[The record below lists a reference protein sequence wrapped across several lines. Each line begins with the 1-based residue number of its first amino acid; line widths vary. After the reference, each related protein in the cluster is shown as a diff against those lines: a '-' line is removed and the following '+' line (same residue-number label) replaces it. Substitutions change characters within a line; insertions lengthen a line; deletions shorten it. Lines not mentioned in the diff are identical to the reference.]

1 MAPFDSPFGS
11 PVEDPAGGPG
21 ESALTG
27 RISAG
32 PHPLLRSEVLEPQLR
47 HELDNLLPHYIRA
60 EKVLLA
66 EYHRMGVLTTGE
78 VTALDTELDAAAD
91 PAVVGAVAA
100 ETMSDIAFA
109 IERTVTTRIPELPP
123 AWHVDRSRNDLQA
136 TAQACYGRARLLE
149 VEAALI
155 AFGRSA
161 LEAAHRHETVLLP
174 GYTHAQPAQ
183 IISPAF
189 YLSALTEQVL
199 HALRRIDAVDRSA
212 ACPLGAGA
220 MAGQEL
226 AWDRDRM
233 ARLLGFDHVSEHAL
247 RAVAQRDWALEATA
261 ELSLLGTSLSRFAT
275 DLMTWGGAGH
285 GFIDLPDEWSG
296 ISSAMPQKKNFPVL
310 ERIRART
317 AHLTAAHLGIAAA
330 QRSTPYTNSVE
341 ISKEASAQVPA
352 AFDTALSVLRLFTA
366 VVDRLTFEA
375 DRTLEACRSEHFGG
389 FTLANLLT
397 LRARIPWRA
406 AQVLAG
412 RYVVAATAAGLSPA
426 APDPG
431 LLRRLAEEAGHTVAD
446 ADDLLRT
453 AFDVP
458 GATGAKR
465 STGSTA
471 PEEVRRLCAAH
482 AAELGRFEGRRLARE
497 ARMRRG
503 ARELD
508 ETLAHLA
515 GTRASC

>member
-1 MAPFDSPFGS
+1 MAPFGNS
-11 PVEDPAGGPG
+11 AGA
-21 ESALTG
+21 SLTG
-27 RISAG
+27 RISAD
-32 PHPLLRSEVLEPQLR
+32 PHGLLRSEVLEPQLR
-47 HELDNLLPHYIRA
+47 YELANLLPHYIQA

-66 EYHRMGVLTTGE
+66 EYYRLDLLTAEEIGSLE
-78 VTALDTELDAAAD
+78 AQLTAAGAD
-91 PAVVGAVAA
+91 PATVGEVAA
-100 ETMSDIAFA
+100 DTMSDIAFA
-109 IERTVTTRIPELPP
+109 IERFVTARVPTLPP

-136 TAQACYGRARLLE
+136 TAQACYGRSRLLE
-149 VEAALI
+149 VEAALV

-161 LEAAHRHETVLLP
+161 LNAARRHEDVLLP

-183 IISPAF
+183 IISPAY
-189 YLSALTEQVL
+189 YLSALVEQVL
-199 HALRRIDAVDRSA
+199 HALRRIEAVHRSV

-226 AWDRDRM
+226 PWDRARM

-261 ELSLLGTSLSRFAT
+261 ELSLLGTALSRFAT

-317 AHLTAAHLGIAAA
+317 AHLTAAHFGIAAA
-330 QRSTPYTNSVE
+330 QRSTPFTNSVE

-366 VVDRLTFEA
+366 VLDRLVFRA
-375 DRTLEACRSEHFGG
+375 DRTREVCEAEHFGG

-397 LRARIPWRA
+397 LRAGVPWRT
-406 AQVLAG
+406 AQVVAG
-412 RYVVAATAAGLSPA
+412 RYVVAATEAALSPLEPDA
-426 APDPG
+426 A
-431 LLRRLAEEAGHTVAD
+431 LLQRIAEEAGHSVPA
-446 ADDLLRT
+446 AGDLLRA

-458 GATGAKR
+458 GALRAKR
-465 STGSTA
+465 STGSTN
-471 PEEVRRLCAAH
+471 PDEVRRACAAGSVDLDRFEELGTARETRMGRG
-482 AAELGRFEGRRLARE
+482 AAELDQALA
-497 ARMRRG
+497 
-503 ARELD
+503 D
-508 ETLAHLA
+508 I
-515 GTRASC
+515 TRARTPC